1 MVDKKSPY
9 YVKSEF
15 EQGFY
20 GSKNST
26 TFERE
31 LKVTGKDKDHVKH
44 AASFTQHEV
53 M

>member
-1 MVDKKSPY
+1 MVNKRSPF

-15 EQGFY
+15 KRNLY

-26 TFERE
+26 TFERS
-31 LKVTGKDKDHVKH
+31 LKVTGRDRENVKYV
-44 AASFTQHEV
+44 ASETQHRV

>member
-20 GSKNST
+20 RTEDST
-26 TFERE
+26 TFARE
-31 LKVTGKDKDHVKH
+31 LKVSGNEEDHVKYT
-44 AASFTQHEV
+44 AVFTKKEV